1 MNKTEIYQSL
11 DTVTR
16 LEPVV
21 RQFLCVLVLVL
32 TLFVLVITANG

>member
-11 DTVTR
+11 DTVSC

-21 RQFLCVLVLVL
+21 RQFLCVLVL